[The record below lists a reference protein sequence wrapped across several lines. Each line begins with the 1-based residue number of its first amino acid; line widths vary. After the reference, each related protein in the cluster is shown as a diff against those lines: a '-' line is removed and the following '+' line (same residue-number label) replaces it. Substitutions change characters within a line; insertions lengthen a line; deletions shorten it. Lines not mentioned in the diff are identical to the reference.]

1 MRNQLTKLYNIVSAP
16 VTAIRDALAE
26 RLHSIRETASL
37 LYNMMVEN
45 MGYGQK
51 RLKNVVENEAEDKQQ
66 EDVDLTPHEHER
78 VLKGAYR
85 SFLMPGLPKTDI
97 DSYFNQ
103 AKPHIKTLIKN
114 QLKEMGFANGIRVK
128 MPFNN
133 LMKEFFEANDI
144 NCLIQRML
152 GYSKAQTGNP
162 KFPESGFTLDKITHL
177 SISFHKLVLTQG
189 NCYTELPE
197 RIKK

>member
-1 MRNQLTKLYNIVSAP
+1 
-16 VTAIRDALAE
+16 
-26 RLHSIRETASL
+26 
-37 LYNMMVEN
+37 

-51 RLKNVVENEAEDKQQ
+51 RLKNVVEKEAEDKQQ

-85 SFLMPGLPKTDI
+85 SFLMPGLPKTDV

-114 QLKEMGFANGIRVK
+114 QLKEIGSANGIRVK

-133 LMKEFFEANDI
+133 LMKELFEANDI

-152 GYSKAQTGNP
+152 GYIKAQTENP
-162 KFPESGFTLDKITHL
+162 KFPESGFTLNKITHL